1 MECQICCERFNKSNH
16 SKVACH
22 YCNFAQCSSCAQRY
36 LLETPN
42 DPHCMNCKTGW
53 NRERLVDNFTKK
65 FVDKTFKERRE
76 NLLFERERAL
86 MPATQPAA
94 ERRAKLRA
102 IEKKIQE
109 NNQSINECMQRFND
123 VCHQLGFGQNQLGDE
138 KRIEIYERALKEKEK
153 EDHFRRRNLLH
164 QYEINLLNAGPQR
177 NAPKREFIRA
187 CPADGCRGFL
197 STAWKCGMCEVKVCP
212 QCHEI
217 KNGDEEHTC
226 NPENVE
232 TAKLLAKDT
241 RACPKC
247 ASMIFKIDGC
257 DQMYCTQCNTAFSWR
272 TGQIEAGRIHNPHY
286 YDYLRR
292 VNNGTIPREPGDVPH
307 NAGGC
312 AEMPA
317 AQMIQAVTR
326 QYASKAFDFF
336 LTIVQQHWH
345 AHYTLTHRYQVNAAD
360 GNNEE
365 MRILYM
371 IGDLDEE
378 KFKKELQKKE
388 KARQRKSEIYD
399 ILNTYMTVSREQMQN
414 AVRNY
419 NIAEEVKKISD
430 EMHVLRDYINDEFG
444 KVSRRYNCVVPRVDP
459 SWYFATQNYNKV

>member
-1 MECQICCERFNKSNH
+1 MECQVCYEKINRSNH
-16 SKVACH
+16 SKVSCH
-22 YCNFAQCSSCAQRY
+22 YCNFIQCSSCAERY
-36 LLETPN
+36 LMDTPN

-86 MPATQPAA
+86 MPATQPIA
-94 ERRAKLRA
+94 ERRAKIRN
-102 IEKKIQE
+102 IENKIKALEEKITESLSRQ
-109 NNQSINECMQRFND
+109 NEIITSLYQCRTD
-123 VCHQLGFGQNQLGDE
+123 EERLAGYKRSLDE
-138 KRIEIYERALKEKEK
+138 KVNQDAL
-153 EDHFRRRNLLH
+153 RRQVLYH
-164 QYEINLLNAGPQR
+164 QYELNLVHATREAKG
-177 NAPKREFIRA
+177 PKREFIRA

-197 STAWKCGMCEVKVCP
+197 STAWKCGMCEVRVCP

-217 KNGDEEHTC
+217 KTEDQEHTC
-226 NPENVE
+226 KPENVE
-232 TAKLLAKDT
+232 TAKLLARDT

-272 TGQIEAGRIHNPHY
+272 TGLVETGRIHNPHY

-292 VNNGTIPREPGDVPH
+292 VNNGNIPREPGDIPH
-307 NAGGC
+307 NPCG
-312 AEMPA
+312 EMPN
-317 AQMIQAVTR
+317 AQMIQGVTR
-326 QYASKAFDFF
+326 NKREFDFF

-345 AHYTLTHRYQVNAAD
+345 AHYTLNHRYQVTAAD

-365 MRILYM
+365 MRIHYM
-371 IGDLDEE
+371 LGDMDEE

-388 KARQRKSEIYD
+388 KARQKKQEISD
-399 ILNTYMTVSREQMQN
+399 ILNTYMTVTREQMQN

-419 NIAEEVKKISD
+419 NNYEELRRIAGELN
-430 EMHVLRDYINDEFG
+430 VLREYIIVEFG
-444 KVSRRYNCVVPRVDP
+444 KVSMRYNCVAPTITEN
-459 SWYFATQNYNKV
+459 WYFDTINYKYR

>member
-1 MECQICCERFNKSNH
+1 MECQVCCERFNKSNH
-16 SKVACH
+16 SKVVCH
-22 YCNFAQCSSCAQRY
+22 YCSFAQCSSCAERY
-36 LLETPN
+36 LMDTPN

-53 NRERLVDNFTKK
+53 NRERLVDNFSKK

-94 ERRAKLRA
+94 ERRAKFRA
-102 IEKKIQE
+102 LEKKIKD
-109 NNQSINECMQRFND
+109 NIDAMTNCMSRYNQICNELNTGIHRT
-123 VCHQLGFGQNQLGDE
+123 DE
-138 KRIEIYERALKEKEK
+138 QRIEIYERALKEKET
-153 EDHFRRRNLLH
+153 EDFYRRRNMMN
-164 QYEINLLNAGPQR
+164 QYEINLISADSQR
-177 NAPKREFIRA
+177 GGPKREFIRA

-217 KNGDEEHTC
+217 KTEDQEHTC
-226 NPENVE
+226 KPENVE

-272 TGQIEAGRIHNPHY
+272 TGLVETGRIHNPHY

-292 VNNGTIPREPGDVPH
+292 VNNGNIPREPGDVPR
-307 NAGGC
+307 NGC
-312 AEMPA
+312 AEMPN
-317 AQMIQAVTR
+317 AQYIQQVIR
-326 QYASKAFDFF
+326 NNPGLRIDF
-336 LTIVQQHWH
+336 LLVIVQQHWH
-345 AHYTLTHRYQVNAAD
+345 AHYTLTHRYTVNAAD
-360 GNNEE
+360 TNNEE

-371 IGDLDEE
+371 LGDMDDV

-388 KARQRKSEIYD
+388 KARQRKNEIYD

-414 AVRNY
+414 AVINNDNREEIDK
-419 NIAEEVKKISD
+419 IAQ
-430 EMHVLRDYINDEFG
+430 EMHVLRNYINGEFS
-444 KVSRRYNCVVPRVDP
+444 KVSKRYNCVVPVVEDN
-459 SWYFATQNYNKV
+459 WYFNTRNYNKV